1 VDRMTELAEL
11 PRFLQ
16 IARDLRELIVSG
28 GLAPGDE
35 VPSERAVAARWKVA
49 RPTAARALQVLRAEG
64 WTEPRRGAGT
74 FVRASRP
81 VASTATAAPG
91 LAPGP
96 IGPDEELIRVQAGR
110 GPADLAELFGL
121 DPERLCS
128 RHRIVRDADG
138 PVEISTTWFA
148 AALGDRQA
156 RLLEPTPLPEGDL
169 ALVES
174 AAGRRAVRAADLVQ
188 ARHAT
193 AMEARILGVGGTDVI
208 SAALLGSDQVT
219 AVLQVRR
226 VMQDADG
233 ATLLVRDAVLSPRA
247 GGIRFDWPVL

>member
-1 VDRMTELAEL
+1 MTEVAEL

-16 IARDLRELIVSG
+16 IARDLRAMIVSG
-28 GLAPGDE
+28 ELGPGAE
-35 VPSERAVAARWKVA
+35 VPSERVVAVRWKVA

-74 FVRASRP
+74 FVRSSR
-81 VASTATAAPG
+81 ALTTTATAAPG
-91 LAPGP
+91 VAPGP
-96 IGPDEELIRVQAGR
+96 VGPDDELIRVQVGR
-110 GPADLAELFGL
+110 AAADLAELFGL
-121 DPERLCS
+121 PVDELCS
-128 RHRIVRDADG
+128 RHRITRDAVG

-148 AALGDRQA
+148 AAHNDRQP
-156 RLLEPTPLPEGDL
+156 RLSQPEPVPEGDL
-169 ALVES
+169 SLVEA
-174 AAGRRAVRAADLVQ
+174 AAGRRAVRATDTVQ

-193 AMEARILGVGGTDVI
+193 AMEARILGVGGADVI

-226 VMQDADG
+226 VMQDGDG
-233 ATLLVRDAVLSPRA
+233 GVLLVRDAVLSPRA